1 MGNII
6 SEARKKDVDKKFDRE
21 FSSADKA
28 LKGVAAARKLDYHE
42 NKIKFLLGKFK
53 DTKVTLKVDP
63 ISYGEVIKG
72 NQLSVQKTIEANPS
86 ISDIEKQLHDHI
98 VEYNTSPAT
107 KDHYYTLRSVQN
119 AGSTAFVKSDSC
131 APKK

>member
-1 MGNII
+1 MALMGNII
-6 SEARKKDVDKKFDRE
+6 SEARKKYVDKKFDRE

-28 LKGVAAARKLDYHE
+28 LTGVAAARKLDYHE

-86 ISDIEKQLHDHI
+86 ISGIEKQSHDHI
-98 VEYNTSPAT
+98 VEY
-107 KDHYYTLRSVQN
+107 
-119 AGSTAFVKSDSC
+119 
-131 APKK
+131 